1 MQKIDLRHCYPV
13 GVPQGSTGY
22 RMTMVEA
29 RAGFGTTDRT
39 AENKDCWRTPEVHE
53 DDSDLTF

>member
-13 GVPQGSTGY
+13 GVPRGSTGY

-39 AENKDCWRTPEVHE
+39 AENKDC
-53 DDSDLTF
+53 

>member
-13 GVPQGSTGY
+13 GVPRGLTGY

-39 AENKDCWRTPEVHE
+39 AENRDC
-53 DDSDLTF
+53 